1 VISRLIRTLIVKRS
15 LRFDRINNTGK
26 LRVPTDVHHF
36 ALLKAGHVRGE
47 VEKY

>member
-1 VISRLIRTLIVKRS
+1 
-15 LRFDRINNTGK
+15 

-36 ALLKAGHVRGE
+36 ALLKAGHIRGE